1 MAKVNNTL
9 AAPNKPGDTLRKY
22 VEDMMKGGAIA
33 KALPKVI
40 TPERFTRMTLSA
52 ISNSADLQSCTP
64 TSFLAAMMQAAQ
76 LGLEPNTPLGQAY
89 LIPYRNHG
97 RMECQFQTGYQGLID
112 LCYRTNQYKRITAEI
127 VHENDVF
134 EYELGLDPKLVHKPA
149 MKNRGAAVAYYAT
162 YTLTNGGQSFAVM
175 SKDEMEEFRKQYVK
189 ASGER
194 TPWSTSFDS
203 MAKKTVLKQ
212 LLKLAP
218 KTADI
223 SVALGADET
232 IKHEV
237 AEDMSTVPADVITI
251 DTETGEVI
259 QDNTEAIEMSTVGE
273 VDPFEGSD
281 SLL

>member
-9 AAPNKPGDTLRKY
+9 VKNETPGNTLKKY

-52 ISNSADLQSCTP
+52 ISNNADLQACTP

-112 LCYRTNQYKRITAEI
+112 LCYRTQQYKRITAET

-134 EYELGLDPKLVHKPA
+134 EYELGLEPKLVHKPA
-149 MKNRGAAVAYYAT
+149 MKNRGASIAYYAT
-162 YTLTNGGQSFAVM
+162 YTLTNGGQSFVIM
-175 SKDEMEEFRKQYVK
+175 SRDEMEEFRKQYVK
-189 ASGER
+189 ASGDR
-194 TPWSTSFDS
+194 TPWSTSFNS

-223 SVALGADET
+223 AAAIGADET

-237 AEDMSTVPADVITI
+237 AEDMSAVPSDVITI

-259 QDNTEAIEMSTVGE
+259 QDSTEPVNMSTVAE